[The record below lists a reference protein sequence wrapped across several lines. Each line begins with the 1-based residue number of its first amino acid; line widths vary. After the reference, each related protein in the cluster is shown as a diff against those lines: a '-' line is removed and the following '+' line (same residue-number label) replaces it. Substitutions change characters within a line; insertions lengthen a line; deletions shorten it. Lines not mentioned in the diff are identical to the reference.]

1 MLDLVRKISLLTILF
16 SSILAYGQSGSPQ
29 SALEEMATADSVETI
44 LKHLPLSVERTIR
57 RLAPEQ
63 RAAIESELLIR
74 KKMKAEGVDLQRGS
88 DGSTWELTGPADVSA
103 DTSGTPAPRKKILIT
118 IQDAIEHDNDA
129 LVIIDARP
137 DASDQS
143 QPEFGHLQSALV
155 RMKFEDG
162 EWRITNV
169 GMVQQV
175 SVEDV
180 LLKEVGGDSSPA
192 ARESSAIGALRTLNT
207 AIVSYESTYQEVGLP
222 PNLAALTCGSD
233 ETCNQPSADHAA
245 LVDSGFSASPLI
257 RGGYEFQYT
266 RMSSDRYAITA
277 IPVDRDTSAAPRSFF
292 TDESGI
298 IRFTQENRAATAQDP
313 PLQ

>member
-1 MLDLVRKISLLTILF
+1 MFDLVRKISLLAIL
-16 SSILAYGQSGSPQ
+16 SGSILAYGQSASPQ
-29 SALEEMATADSVETI
+29 SALEEIATAESVETI

-63 RAAIESELLIR
+63 RAAIESELLVR
-74 KKMKAEGVDLQRGS
+74 KKMKAEGVELQRGTE
-88 DGSTWELTGPADVSA
+88 GSTWELTGPANVTG
-103 DTSGTPAPRKKILIT
+103 DTSGAPAPRKKILIT

-129 LVIIDARP
+129 LVIIEARP

-143 QPEFGHLQSALV
+143 QPESGQLQSALV

-169 GMVQQV
+169 GVVQQL

-192 ARESSAIGALRTLNT
+192 ARETSAIGTLRTLNT
-207 AIVSYESTYQEVGLP
+207 AIVSYKSTYQDVGLP
-222 PNLAALTCGSD
+222 PNIAALTCGSE
-233 ETCNQPSADHAA
+233 ETCNQPSAEHAA
-245 LVDSGFSASPLI
+245 LVESTFSASPPI

-266 RMSSDRYAITA
+266 RISSDRYVITA
-277 IPVDRDTSAAPRSFF
+277 IPIEADTAAAPRSFF
-292 TDESGI
+292 TDESGVI
-298 IRFTQENRAATAQDP
+298 HFTQENRAATAQDA